1 MRLATLPRVGIVGG
15 GQLCRMMIEAALPL
29 GIEVC
34 VLRRPSDE
42 STTWWG
48 NSVVG
53 DLDDPDATSRF
64 AERIDVA
71 TFDTEP
77 SSLAPLAE
85 LVGMGVELRPGPLT
99 FRYTDKARQ
108 RRLFR
113 RAGFPVPDHVILR
126 SPAQV
131 SDTMNLWGGAV
142 VWKAATG
149 GFDGR
154 GVLMTDDQREA
165 EAFVAGCQSVV
176 VAEPLLP
183 LDLELAVLVAR
194 SVTGETTTYP
204 TLITEQVNGMCHTVV
219 MDPDLDPELDR
230 QARDLA
236 VRIANETG
244 SVGILA
250 VELFVVG
257 GRLLINELAPRP
269 HNSGHL
275 TIEACVT
282 SQFEQ
287 HIRAVAGLPLGDTS
301 PLHPAAVMVNIAGAA
316 DPTGEGL
323 AEALTVGGNHVHL
336 YGKTARPQRK
346 IGHVTSVGHDVTELR
361 DSAQRAV
368 NALEASAGPHQEAVE
383 ETTIAAVADG
393 AGRAPMRHDQ

>member
-1 MRLATLPRVGIVGG
+1 VRLVGLPRVGIVGG

-34 VLRRPSDE
+34 VLRRSTDE
-42 STTWWG
+42 STSWWG

-53 DLDDPDATSRF
+53 DLGDPDAASRF
-64 AERIDVA
+64 AELIDVA

-77 SSLAPLAE
+77 SSLAPLAD
-85 LVGMGVELRPGPLT
+85 LVATGVELRPGPFT

-108 RRLFR
+108 RRLLG
-113 RAGFPVPDHVILR
+113 RAGFPVPEYVILR

-131 SDTMNLWGGAV
+131 GDTLKLWGGPV

-165 EAFVAGCQSVV
+165 ESFVAGCQSVV
-176 VAEPLLP
+176 VAEPLLA

-194 SVTGETTTYP
+194 SVTGETMTYP
-204 TLITEQVNGMCHTVV
+204 TLITEQVEGMCHTVV
-219 MDPDLDPELDR
+219 MDPDLDPVLDR
-230 QARDLA
+230 RARDLA
-236 VRIANETG
+236 VQIAHETD
-244 SVGILA
+244 SVGVLA
-250 VELFVVG
+250 VELFLVG
-257 GRLLINELAPRP
+257 GQLIINELAPRP

-287 HIRAVAGLPLGDTS
+287 HVRAVAGLPLGDTS

-316 DPTGEGL
+316 DPTGDGL
-323 AEALTVGGNHVHL
+323 AAALSVGGDHVHL

-346 IGHVTSVGHDVTELR
+346 IGHVTSVGHDVSALR
-361 DSAQRAV
+361 ARAQRA
-368 NALEASAGPHQEAVE
+368 ATAIEAGAGPGQPAVGA
-383 ETTIAAVADG
+383 TTG
-393 AGRAPMRHDQ
+393 ATDK